1 MTETP
6 TTTAPTAPV
15 FPTGRYGRRRDGRG
29 TSRQTII
36 AIAAAVILAGGFIAV
51 RLFNAYG
58 DGDYTAAVTKY
69 DEVTDSQIAVT
80 LMVRLPA
87 NGVAICVIRARDA
100 NGAETG
106 REEIRVVAGADP
118 ERTMIT
124 HRLVTKNRPVTGEV
138 QGCRPA

>member
-1 MTETP
+1 M
-6 TTTAPTAPV
+6 V
-15 FPTGRYGRRRDGRG
+15 V
-29 TSRQTII
+29 
-36 AIAAAVILAGGFIAV
+36 AVVLAGGFIAA

-58 DGDYTAAVTKY
+58 DGDYTASVTKY
-69 DEVTDSQIAVT
+69 DEVTDNQISVT

-87 NGVAICVIRARDA
+87 GGSAICVVRARDLS
-100 NGAETG
+100 GAETG
-106 REEIRVVAGADP
+106 REEVRVVAGADP

>member
-6 TTTAPTAPV
+6 TTTLPTAPV
-15 FPTGRYGRRRDGRG
+15 FPAGRYGRRRDGRG
-29 TSRQTII
+29 ASRQTI
-36 AIAAAVILAGGFIAV
+36 AAMAVAVILAGGFIAA

-58 DGDYTAAVTKY
+58 DGDYTASVTKY
-69 DEVTDSQIAVT
+69 DEVTDNQISVT
-80 LMVRLPA
+80 LMVRLPV
-87 NGVAICVIRARDA
+87 GGSAICVVRARDLS
-100 NGAETG
+100 GAETG

-138 QGCRPA
+138 KGCRPA